1 MKLSISLFFIF
12 CFLISPAS
20 AFSDDMERYTD
31 TCLEKWDYTLS
42 SNTGDIYTIPDPR
55 NIEGN
60 TVLYAYIST
69 GDPLEA
75 TNHVYPVESSSL
87 QYTSF
92 IMAWDCDI
100 HDSFSIS
107 VLNSDNISICT
118 FSDMYYDEIPAGTKF
133 EVIKAG
139 SNFDLYLDGVLTQSK
154 VSGSPSTTVGKLQ
167 INVHASPY
175 KTRHLCIDD
184 YTTSSIIG
192 CPWTLSEGSE
202 HYTFTWNTQLMRSY
216 QESEFKINLYSL
228 SNPANAGLIK
238 SWNIPSE
245 DNATTAEHG
254 YVRFNRFSTLGLN
267 FGIYLLEMTR
277 DGDILTD
284 TYFIYD
290 PLANPTGYP
299 EALFMGTADV
309 TMDIRDAANNGG
321 LTSPGDGTYI
331 YSESP
336 SNSGIYPVTYELKN
350 TAYSFQAEL
359 INVYGQQYVNST
371 PVSFSGLTNTYHVK
385 LDGEPISESP
395 AHSSLSWV
403 SNAIDGEIVTIGD
416 ESYEFNSS
424 GGVSPGSYPVQ
435 IGSSPAQTFQNLEQA
450 INSNSNL
457 VTAYFTQ
464 SPLYIVSLP
473 TGELSGVSSDGGYVV
488 HHSVFASVNC
498 EGLTQENGYL
508 IADIK
513 CNATENLD
521 PDIISQIEV
530 SSASIED
537 QEEWVL
543 SQNISMFTDSYTTFC
558 FPFSDALAPM
568 WWETSNLSTSDI
580 IRIRGY
586 VQTLPGSSDTE
597 YALNNIRIASTSHI
611 SDSSIS
617 HYYISLSSKDISTNQ
632 NGLELNNFCRGASS
646 KQSTLAGG
654 SGSTISSSTWNYE
667 ITDWTNFSSHTFT
680 FSPDL
685 TKPGVYG
692 YVRELSSLAGVY
704 GAIVTISN
712 NTFSQS
718 LSTDETGFYYL
729 SSPLVPGETY
739 TIHAMKGGYAPS
751 VYFSVSTV
759 ESSTTRKDLYLEK
772 TLSNGE
778 GVYFASHDVTFFV
791 KEFWYSDYLP
801 GVQYTVTDI
810 AGNITKTGYTDTH
823 GSFTV
828 KEMQTSENYTITLN
842 HQGTNYTKY
851 IEPGLDEYT
860 LILKEGST
868 IHSYGASWL
877 NLTYSET
884 AGDIMV
890 YYNSSENITE
900 ASLTVTAMNGST
912 IFTGTNT
919 SNTGSFN
926 VDLSAAGE
934 YLILFEIETITG
946 KTASQSWAYSSS
958 QNVDLFPESYPAWLK
973 NTLFGG
979 IVVLFLLSF
988 GKSKN
993 DIACL
998 SVAIL
1003 TSLGYYFS
1011 WHTGGF
1017 GFVVLV
1023 WIIAAGA
1030 AALHYKRTGHLG

>member
-55 NIEGN
+55 SIEGN

-69 GDPLEA
+69 GNAYGA
-75 TNHVYPVESSSL
+75 TNYVYPVESSSL

-139 SNFDLYLDGVLTQSK
+139 SNFNLYLDGDLTQSK
-154 VSGSPSTTVGKLQ
+154 VSDSPSTTVGKLQ

-192 CPWTLSEGSE
+192 CPGTLSEGSE

-228 SNPANAGLIK
+228 TNPVNAGLIK

-254 YVRFNRFSTLGLN
+254 YVTFNRINILGNN
-267 FGIYLLEMTR
+267 FGLYYLETVR
-277 DGDILTD
+277 NSETLTG
-284 TYFIYD
+284 TYFYYSSI
-290 PLANPTGYP
+290 ANPQGLP
-299 EALFMGTADV
+299 EIIFMAGSDV
-309 TMDIRDAANNGG
+309 ETNILDESNNGG
-321 LTSPGDGTYI
+321 EISGGEITYLYPDI
-331 YSESP
+331 NENGVYNISYTILELPYSVSL
-336 SNSGIYPVTYELKN
+336 NLDLLYN
-350 TAYSFQAEL
+350 TTPINQAN
-359 INVYGQQYVNST
+359 IT
-371 PVSFSGLTNTYHVK
+371 ISGLSGQNYNIA
-385 LDGEPISESP
+385 LNNNNQGSNEGENDFTIYITDF
-395 AHSSLSWV
+395 SLS
-403 SNAIDGEIVTIGD
+403 
-416 ESYEFNSS
+416 
-424 GGVSPGSYPVQ
+424 
-435 IGSSPAQTFQNLEQA
+435 
-450 INSNSNL
+450 
-457 VTAYFTQ
+457 
-464 SPLYIVSLP
+464 
-473 TGELSGVSSDGGYVV
+473 
-488 HHSVFASVNC
+488 
-498 EGLTQENGYL
+498 
-508 IADIK
+508 
-513 CNATENLD
+513 
-521 PDIISQIEV
+521 SQI
-530 SSASIED
+530 ITLTPD
-537 QEEWVL
+537 
-543 SQNISMFTDSYTTFC
+543 Y
-558 FPFSDALAPM
+558 
-568 WWETSNLSTSDI
+568 
-580 IRIRGY
+580 
-586 VQTLPGSSDTE
+586 TLPG
-597 YALNNIRIASTSHI
+597 
-611 SDSSIS
+611 
-617 HYYISLSSKDISTNQ
+617 
-632 NGLELNNFCRGASS
+632 F
-646 KQSTLAGG
+646 
-654 SGSTISSSTWNYE
+654 W
-667 ITDWTNFSSHTFT
+667 
-680 FSPDL
+680 
-685 TKPGVYG
+685 G
-692 YVRELSSLAGVY
+692 YVKNEDTQNTLKSAT
-704 GAIVTISN
+704 VTISN
-712 NTFSQS
+712 GTYSKYLYTDTIGMYYITAEIYPGAYNISASKNGFSTSLTFQ
-718 LSTDETGFYYL
+718 ETATEG
-729 SSPLVPGETY
+729 
-739 TIHAMKGGYAPS
+739 A
-751 VYFSVSTV
+751 
-759 ESSTTRKDLYLEK
+759 TTRKDIFLAP
-772 TLSNGE
+772 SSGS
-778 GVYFASHDVTFFV
+778 GVYYAPHDVRFTI
-791 KEFWYSDYLP
+791 KEFWYSNTLP
-801 GVQYTVTDI
+801 GVSYSVYDSVTEETD
-810 AGNITKTGYTDTH
+810 KTGYTDSH

-828 KEMQTSENYTITLN
+828 SNMDSCKNYTITLN

-851 IEPGLDEYT
+851 IEPGLNEYT

-890 YYNSSENITE
+890 YYKSSENITE

-1003 TSLGYYFS
+1003 TSLGYHFS
-1011 WHTGGF
+1011 WHTGSF